1 MLLIHLPMFRSS
13 FQSRVLIKQAVTALQ
28 SSSHEVKLLFCEVEK
43 LFRSTT
49 IGAAGIFMWSWT

>member
-49 IGAAGIFMWSWT
+49 IGAAGIFM